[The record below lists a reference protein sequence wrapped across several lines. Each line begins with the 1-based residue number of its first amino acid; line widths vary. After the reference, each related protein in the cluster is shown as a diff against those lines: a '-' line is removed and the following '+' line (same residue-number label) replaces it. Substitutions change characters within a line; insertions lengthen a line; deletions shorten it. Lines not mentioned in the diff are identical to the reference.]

1 MRISMLK
8 PWVNGNESITPRNF
22 FENNYPCFEVGAF
35 IGIDYYVDL
44 HKAHEFDSGNLE
56 DSWTET
62 RDYIENALEIAQF
75 DLDDIE
81 EGEDF
86 SLDHEEKHWILEE
99 LGEPPLASYNIYII
113 TIYNDTEEK
122 IVYIGKTDAK
132 GSRFSNGH
140 LAALKLHNP
149 IYDNYKKRVYFGNI
163 VFLDDNKEYLPL
175 EYITSLD
182 TAKEL
187 LSFTEMILINYFKP
201 ELNTQYKNIN
211 NPISIQFHIHNFT
224 DTSPFLNDIFICTD
238 I

>member
-1 MRISMLK
+1 MRTSMLE

-35 IGIDYYVDL
+35 IGIDHYVEL
-44 HKAHEFDSGNLE
+44 HNAHKFDSGNLE
-56 DSWTET
+56 GSWTET
-62 RDYIENALEIAQF
+62 RDYIERALEIAQF

-81 EGEDF
+81 EFEDF

-99 LGEPPLASYNIYII
+99 LGKPPLSSYNIYII
-113 TIYNDTEEK
+113 TIYNDHEEK

-149 IYDNYKKRVYFGNI
+149 IYDNYKKRVYFGTV
-163 VFLDDNKEYLPL
+163 VFLDDNSEYLPL
-175 EYITSLD
+175 EYITPLN

-187 LSFTEMILINYFKP
+187 LAFTEMILINYFKP

-211 NPISIQFHIHNFT
+211 SPISTQFHIQNFT
-224 DTSPFLNDIFICTD
+224 DTSPFLNDVFVFT
-238 I
+238 